1 MSNPTLNDVFATAD
15 IRFVDIGDVA
25 STGRAVIEVAAGK
38 GMLELPRGE
47 RGPRGYQGQP
57 ADPVKF
63 GSWLAHPDDLPVN
76 LGLEEA
82 NTIFPVASDKSLRV
96 WTGVSWMTYP
106 NWMGT
111 RGETGA
117 SQQVRV
123 GTVQSGPEPE
133 VVLSPE
139 SSESTA
145 VLDFV
150 LQRGPQGV
158 QGERGPEGPTATIST
173 AADFDTGQE
182 PQAGDS
188 LVWNGDLWEP
198 RRNAAPVGPYTL
210 PSSQFSAASV
220 GLLQFGST
228 PQVILGELPIPA
240 QPFAWRPMVTG
251 QVWVN
256 TSFSVTVDIEATIG
270 SASGTLV
277 GLGSDVANRNE
288 FNRIQ
293 PFFNEA
299 VTPDSSHAR
308 VEAGTP
314 TTIVVK
320 ARRTGGALGDWSTTT
335 VRAQM
340 QVMCQPCAN

>member
-1 MSNPTLNDVFATAD
+1 MPNMNDLVRD
-15 IRFVDIGDVA
+15 VKVRFVDIGDVA
-25 STGRAVIEVAAGK
+25 STGRAVIEITPEGGLV
-38 GMLELPRGE
+38 ELPRGE
-47 RGPRGYQGQP
+47 RGPRGYQGAA

-63 GSWLAHPDDLPVN
+63 GGWKAHPDDLPVN

-82 NTIFPVASDKSLRV
+82 NTIYPVASDKSLRV

-111 RGETGA
+111 EGPAGP

-139 SSESTA
+139 SNELTA

-158 QGERGPEGPTATIST
+158 QGEKGDQGPTATIST
-173 AADFDTGQE
+173 AADFDTAKAAQE
-182 PQAGDS
+182 GDS

-210 PSSQFSAASV
+210 PSSQFNSASV
-220 GLLQFGST
+220 GLLQFGNT
-228 PQVILGELPIPA
+228 PRVILGELPIPA

-299 VTPDSSHAR
+299 VTPASTHAR

-314 TTIVVK
+314 TTIVVS
-320 ARRTGGALGDWSTTT
+320 ARRTGGAIGDWSTTT

-340 QVMCQPCAN
+340 QVMCQPCAS

>member
-1 MSNPTLNDVFATAD
+1 MPNLNDLVRNVTV
-15 IRFVDIGDVA
+15 RFVDIGDVA
-25 STGRAVIEVAAGK
+25 STGRAVIEITPTDGL
-38 GMLELPRGE
+38 LELPRGD
-47 RGPRGYQGQP
+47 RGPRGFQGQP

-63 GSWLAHPDDLPVN
+63 GSWLANPDDLPKN
-76 LGLEEA
+76 LGPVEA

-96 WTGVSWMTYP
+96 WTGYQWMTYP

-111 RGETGA
+111 KGETGS

-139 SSESTA
+139 STETHA

-158 QGERGPEGPTATIST
+158 QGEQGIQGPTATIST
-173 AADFDTGQE
+173 ASDYDTE
-182 PQAGDS
+182 KTALSGDS
-188 LVWNGDLWEP
+188 LVWNGERWEP

-210 PSSQFSAASV
+210 PSSQFNAANV
-220 GLLQFGST
+220 GLLQFGNR
-228 PQVILGELPIPA
+228 PRVILGELPIPA
-240 QPFAWRPMVTG
+240 QPFAWRPLVTG

-270 SASGTLV
+270 SATGTLV

-314 TTIVVK
+314 TTIVVS
-320 ARRTGGALGDWSTTT
+320 ARRTGGAIGDWSTTT

>member
-1 MSNPTLNDVFATAD
+1 MPNMNDLVRD
-15 IRFVDIGDVA
+15 VKVRFVDIGDVA
-25 STGRAVIEVAAGK
+25 STGRAVIEITPEGGLV
-38 GMLELPRGE
+38 ELPRGE
-47 RGPRGYQGQP
+47 RGPRGYQGAA

-63 GSWLAHPDDLPVN
+63 GGWKAHPDDLPVN

-82 NTIFPVASDKSLRV
+82 NTIYPVASDKSLRV

-111 RGETGA
+111 EGPAGP

-139 SSESTA
+139 TNELTA

-158 QGERGPEGPTATIST
+158 QGETGPVGPTATIST
-173 AADFDTGQE
+173 AADFDTAKAA
-182 PQAGDS
+182 QAGDS

-210 PSSQFSAASV
+210 PSSQFNSASV
-220 GLLQFGST
+220 GLLQFGNT
-228 PQVILGELPIPA
+228 PRVILGELPIPA

-299 VTPDSSHAR
+299 VTPASTHAR

-314 TTIVVK
+314 TTIVVS
-320 ARRTGGALGDWSTTT
+320 ARRTGGAIGDWSTTT

-340 QVMCQPCAN
+340 QVMCQPCAS